1 MALIVGT
8 NTYATEGELGT
19 YANDR
24 GIVIVDS
31 NPSVLLTKAMDYLA
45 TLEDR
50 WQGSRTS
57 ASQPLAWPRT
67 GVYVYG
73 TALADD
79 AIPQSLKDAQ
89 CRLALDVDAGTALL
103 PTVSAGSKGSV
114 IEETVFGAVS
124 VKYAEGANNTQPVF
138 TAAMGLLKPLMKASG
153 GINFEVRRV

>member
-31 NPSVLLTKAMDYLA
+31 NPSVLLLLAMDYLA

-50 WQGSRTS
+50 WQGERTS
-57 ASQPLAWPRT
+57 PTQPLAWPRT

-114 IEETVFGAVS
+114 IEETVDVVT

-138 TAAMGLLKPLMKASG
+138 TAAMGLLKPLMKAGG

>member
-8 NTYATEGELGT
+8 NTYSTATELAA
-19 YANDR
+19 YATAR
-24 GIVIVDS
+24 GLEIAGDAD
-31 NPSVLLTKAMDYLA
+31 VLLVVAMDYLA

-50 WQGSRTS
+50 WQGERTS
-57 ASQPLAWPRT
+57 PTQPLAWPRT

-89 CRLALDVDAGTALL
+89 CRLALDADTGVALL
-103 PTVSAGSKGSV
+103 PTVGAGATGSI
-114 IEETVFGAVS
+114 IEKTVDVVT

-138 TAAMGLLKPLMKASG
+138 TAAMGLLKPLMKAGG

>member
-8 NTYATEGELGT
+8 NTYATEGEIGT

-31 NPSVLLTKAMDYLA
+31 NPSVLLLLAMDYLA

-50 WQGSRTS
+50 WQGERTS
-57 ASQPLAWPRT
+57 PTQPLAWPRT

-89 CRLALDVDAGTALL
+89 IRLALEADSGIALL

-114 IEETVFGAVS
+114 IEETVDVVT

-138 TAAMGLLKPLMKASG
+138 TAAMGLLKPLMKAGG

>member
-1 MALIVGT
+1 MPIIVGT
-8 NTYATEGELGT
+8 DTYASEAELAA
-19 YANDR
+19 YALAR
-24 GIVIVDS
+24 GITVTGT
-31 NPSVLLTKAMDYLA
+31 PSILLTKALDYLV

-89 CRLALDVDAGTALL
+89 CRLALDVDAGVELM
-103 PTVSAGSKGSV
+103 PTVAVGAKGSV
-114 IEETVFGAVS
+114 VS
-124 VKYAEGANNTQPVF
+124 EKVDVVEVSYAEGANNTQPVF
-138 TAAMGLLKPLMKASG
+138 TAVNGLLKPLMKSGG

>member
-1 MALIVGT
+1 MALIAGT
-8 NTYATEGELGT
+8 NTYSTATELAA
-19 YANDR
+19 YATAR
-24 GIVIVDS
+24 GIEIAGESD
-31 NPSVLLTKAMDYLA
+31 VLLVGAMDYLA

-50 WQGSRTS
+50 WQGERTS
-57 ASQPLAWPRT
+57 PTQPLAWPRT

-89 CRLALDVDAGTALL
+89 CRLALDADAGTALL

-114 IEETVFGAVS
+114 IEETVDVVT

-138 TAAMGLLKPLMKASG
+138 TAAMGLLKPLMKAGG

>member
-1 MALIVGT
+1 MALIAGT
-8 NTYATEGELGT
+8 NTYSTATELAA
-19 YANDR
+19 YATAR
-24 GIVIVDS
+24 GLEIAGDS
-31 NPSVLLTKAMDYLA
+31 DVLLVGAMDYLA

-50 WQGSRTS
+50 WQGERASP
-57 ASQPLAWPRT
+57 SQPLAWPRT

-114 IEETVFGAVS
+114 IEETVDVVT

-138 TAAMGLLKPLMKASG
+138 TAANGLLKPLMKAGG

>member
-1 MALIVGT
+1 MPLTQGT
-8 NTYATEGELGT
+8 DTYASEAELAS
-19 YANDR
+19 YASAR
-24 GIVIVDS
+24 GITVTGT
-31 NPSVLLTKAMDYLA
+31 PSVLLLLAMDYLA

-50 WQGSRTS
+50 WQGERTS
-57 ASQPLAWPRT
+57 PTQPLAWPRT

-89 CRLALDVDAGTALL
+89 CRLALDVDSGTALL

-114 IEETVFGAVS
+114 IEETVDVVT

-138 TAAMGLLKPLMKASG
+138 TAAMGLLKPLMKAGG

>member
-31 NPSVLLTKAMDYLA
+31 NPSVLLLLAMDYLA

-50 WQGSRTS
+50 WQGERTS
-57 ASQPLAWPRT
+57 PTQPLAWPRT

-89 CRLALDVDAGTALL
+89 CRLALDADAGVALL

-114 IEETVFGAVS
+114 IEETVDVVT

-138 TAAMGLLKPLMKASG
+138 TAAMGLLKPLMKAGG

>member
-1 MALIVGT
+1 MALVVGT
-8 NTYATEGELGT
+8 NTYASEAELSAYASAREIDIAGT
-19 YANDR
+19 
-24 GIVIVDS
+24 
-31 NPSVLLTKAMDYLA
+31 PSTLLTKAMDYLA

-50 WQGSRTS
+50 WQGVRTS
-57 ASQPLAWPRT
+57 PTQPLAWPRT

-103 PTVSAGSKGSV
+103 PTVGAGSKGSMIEQTVDV
-114 IEETVFGAVS
+114 ITT
-124 VKYAEGANNTQPVF
+124 KWAEGANNTQPVF
-138 TAAMGLLKPLMKASG
+138 TAAMGLLKPLMKTGG

>member
-1 MALIVGT
+1 MALVVGT
-8 NTYATEGELGT
+8 NTYASEAELSAYASAREIDIAGT
-19 YANDR
+19 
-24 GIVIVDS
+24 
-31 NPSVLLTKAMDYLA
+31 PSTLLTKAIDYLA

-50 WQGSRTS
+50 WQGERTS
-57 ASQPLAWPRT
+57 PTQPLAWPRT

-89 CRLALDVDAGTALL
+89 CRLALDADAGVALL

-138 TAAMGLLKPLMKASG
+138 TAAMGLLKPLMKAGG

>member
-1 MALIVGT
+1 MALIAGT
-8 NTYATEGELGT
+8 NTYATAVELSS
-19 YANDR
+19 YATAR
-24 GIVIVDS
+24 GIEIAGESD
-31 NPSVLLTKAMDYLA
+31 VLLVGAMDYLA

-89 CRLALDVDAGTALL
+89 IRLALEADAGVALL
-103 PTVSAGSKGSV
+103 PTVGAGSKGSMIEQTVDV
-114 IEETVFGAVS
+114 ITT
-124 VKYAEGANNTQPVF
+124 KWAEGANNTQPVF
-138 TAAMGLLKPLMKASG
+138 TAANGLLKPLMKAGG
-153 GINFEVRRV
+153 GINFDVKSST

>member
-1 MALIVGT
+1 MALVVGT
-8 NTYATEGELGT
+8 NTYASEAELSAYAAAREIDIAGT
-19 YANDR
+19 
-24 GIVIVDS
+24 
-31 NPSVLLTKAMDYLA
+31 PSTLLTKAMDYLA

-50 WQGSRTS
+50 WQGERTS
-57 ASQPLAWPRT
+57 PTQPLAWPRT

-89 CRLALDVDAGTALL
+89 CRLALESDSGVALL
-103 PTVSAGSKGSV
+103 PTVSTGSKGSV
-114 IEETVFGAVS
+114 IEETVDVVT

-138 TAAMGLLKPLMKASG
+138 TAAMGLLKPLMKAGG

>member
-1 MALIVGT
+1 MPLTPGT
-8 NTYATEGELGT
+8 DTYASEAELSA
-19 YANDR
+19 YAAAR
-24 GIVIVDS
+24 GITVTGSQSVI
-31 NPSVLLTKAMDYLA
+31 LTLAIDFIA
-45 TLEDR
+45 TLEDQ
-50 WQGSRTS
+50 WQGVRTS

-89 CRLALDVDAGTALL
+89 CRLALDADAGIALL

-114 IEETVFGAVS
+114 IEETVDVVT
-124 VKYAEGANNTQPVF
+124 VKHAEGANNTQPVF
-138 TAAMGLLKPLMKASG
+138 TAAMGLLKPLMKAGG

>member
-1 MALIVGT
+1 MALVVGT
-8 NTYATEGELGT
+8 NTYASEAELSAYAYAREIDIAGT
-19 YANDR
+19 
-24 GIVIVDS
+24 
-31 NPSVLLTKAMDYLA
+31 PSTLLIKAMDYLA

-50 WQGSRTS
+50 WQGERTS
-57 ASQPLAWPRT
+57 AIQPLAWPRT

-89 CRLALDVDAGTALL
+89 CRLALDADAGIALL

-114 IEETVFGAVS
+114 IEETVDVVT

-138 TAAMGLLKPLMKASG
+138 TAANGLLKPLMKAGG

>member
-8 NTYATEGELGT
+8 NTYATEGELAA
-19 YANDR
+19 YAAAR
-24 GIVIVDS
+24 GITVIGS
-31 NPSVLLTKAMDYLA
+31 QSVILTLAMDFLA
-45 TLEDR
+45 TLEDQ
-50 WQGSRTS
+50 WQGERTS
-57 ASQPLAWPRT
+57 ASQLLAWPRT

-89 CRLALDVDAGTALL
+89 IRLALEADSGVALL
-103 PTVSAGSKGSV
+103 PTVGVGSTGSV
-114 IEETVFGAVS
+114 IEETVDVVT

-138 TAAMGLLKPLMKASG
+138 TAAMGLLKPLMNAGG

>member
-8 NTYATEGELGT
+8 NTYATEGELGA
-19 YANDR
+19 YAAAR
-24 GIVIVDS
+24 GITVTGAQSVI
-31 NPSVLLTKAMDYLA
+31 LTLAMDYLA
-45 TLEDR
+45 TLEDQ
-50 WQGSRTS
+50 WQGVRTS

-89 CRLALDVDAGTALL
+89 CRLALDVDAGIALL
-103 PTVSAGSKGSV
+103 PTVSTGSKGSV
-114 IEETVFGAVS
+114 IEETVDVVT

-138 TAAMGLLKPLMKASG
+138 TAAMGLLKPLMKAGG

>member
-31 NPSVLLTKAMDYLA
+31 NPSVLLLLAMDYLA

-50 WQGSRTS
+50 WQGERTS
-57 ASQPLAWPRT
+57 PTQPLAWPRT

-89 CRLALDVDAGTALL
+89 CRFALDVDAGVELL

-114 IEETVFGAVS
+114 IAEKVDTIEVR
-124 VKYAEGANNTQPVF
+124 YAEGANNTQPVF
-138 TAAMGLLKPLMKASG
+138 TAAMGLLKPLMKAGG

>member
-1 MALIVGT
+1 MALIAGT
-8 NTYATEGELGT
+8 NTYSTATELAA
-19 YANDR
+19 YATAR
-24 GIVIVDS
+24 GLEIAGDS
-31 NPSVLLTKAMDYLA
+31 DVLLVGAMDYLA

-50 WQGSRTS
+50 WQGERTS
-57 ASQPLAWPRT
+57 PTQPLAWPRT

-79 AIPQSLKDAQ
+79 AIPQSVKDAQ

-138 TAAMGLLKPLMKASG
+138 TAAMGLLKPLMKAGG

>member
-1 MALIVGT
+1 MPLIVGT
-8 NTYATEGELGT
+8 DTYASEAELAA
-19 YANDR
+19 YALAR
-24 GIVIVDS
+24 GITVTGT
-31 NPSVLLTKAMDYLA
+31 PSILLTKAMDYLA
-45 TLEDR
+45 TIEDR

-89 CRLALDVDAGTALL
+89 CRLALDVDSGVALL

-138 TAAMGLLKPLMKASG
+138 TAAMGLLKPLMKAGG

>member
-8 NTYATEGELGT
+8 NTYATDAELSSYALARGT
-19 YANDR
+19 
-24 GIVIVDS
+24 VIIGAPDI
-31 NPSVLLTKAMDYLA
+31 LLVTAMDYLA

-50 WQGSRTS
+50 WQGER
-57 ASQPLAWPRT
+57 ASPTQPLAWPRT

-89 CRLALDVDAGTALL
+89 CRLALDADAGTALL

-114 IEETVFGAVS
+114 IEETVDVVT
-124 VKYAEGANNTQPVF
+124 VKYAEGSNNTQPVF
-138 TAAMGLLKPLMKASG
+138 TAAMGLLKPLMKAGG